1 MCTAL
6 DRPLPMAC
14 WEEET
19 DRDYCL
25 VYGLMSSL
33 LKEELSA
40 VGRSLYEKCLQGK
53 HCSSCKCHAP
63 AEKRLFDKEG
73 AKIDDCF
80 HSHNVVFD
88 FVAVHRERALNAG
101 KLNKDR
107 GRRWRRKHFYFT
119 KKKINEWRNPYRNTD
134 GSWTRHGLKRIR
146 HPPTTQS
153 TVP

>member
-1 MCTAL
+1 MSTAL
-6 DRPLPMAC
+6 DRPLPMAG

-19 DRDYCL
+19 GRDYSL
-25 VYGLMSSL
+25 VYGFMSSL

-63 AEKRLFDKEG
+63 AEKSRFGTDGKDG
-73 AKIDDCF
+73 AKVDECLP
-80 HSHNVVFD
+80 SHNLVVFD

-107 GRRWRRKHFYFT
+107 GRRWRRKNYS
-119 KKKINEWRNPYRNTD
+119 KIK
-134 GSWTRHGLKRIR
+134 LKE
-146 HPPTTQS
+146 
-153 TVP
+153 